1 MVVILKKRYLFL
13 VAIVFSS
20 LLVLPS
26 NAQTV
31 TKNLTLQNFDVT
43 LTFPITA
50 NPGDSIVV
58 SVNAVARNYVTIKDL
73 SVQVLAYMESGD
85 LQSIASAS
93 LASDKS
99 VNKGGAFNKDVS
111 ATVPTT
117 ILRGELVAVV
127 SETVSSTN
135 YNTYSQYYNYGYYP
149 YYYGYSYPYYTDDS
163 TYTYYWYYPYYYTYY
178 YPSYNK
184 QYVESK
190 VLPCTYILATTPEY
204 VKLKSDYDDLST
216 KYSQATDQ
224 NKQLADELNATIQE
238 ANNSKMLSY
247 VFIAATVVLA
257 VLAIA
262 FMLLYTGQK
271 KVERTTS
278 LSSPTAQSGV
288 TNTRQKRAR
297 KTAPVSSS
305 TPQSEVTNTTT
316 TTKE

>member
-1 MVVILKKRYLFL
+1 VILKKRYLFL

-43 LTFPITA
+43 LTFPMTA
-50 NPGDSIVV
+50 NPGDSILV
-58 SVNAVARNYVTIKDL
+58 SVNAVARSYVTIKDL
-73 SVQVLAYMESGD
+73 SVQVLAYVESGD

-135 YNTYSQYYNYGYYP
+135 YYNYGYYP
-149 YYYGYSYPYYTDDS
+149 YYYGYSYPYYTDPS

-178 YPSYNK
+178 YPSYNQ

-204 VKLKSDYDDLST
+204 VKLKSDYDNLST

-224 NKQLADELNATIQE
+224 NKQLTDQLNATIQE

-247 VFIAATVVLA
+247 AFIAATVVLA
-257 VLAIA
+257 VLAVA
-262 FMLLYTGQK
+262 FMLLYTAQK
-271 KVERTTS
+271 KVERTTYV
-278 LSSPTAQSGV
+278 SSPTSQSEV
-288 TNTRQKRAR
+288 TDTRQKRAR
-297 KTAPVSSS
+297 KTAPASSS